1 MTMDFDKPPAFAIT
15 SCATLNDIKDEYAR
29 RLMLRNGESKQVLDN
44 LYDAI
49 SRSKIK
55 RSDEKSVEMHTI
67 IASVSGENIS
77 QSKAKTNLAKRL
89 GVSVRRISGVQ
100 RGKVLTSDK
109 SCWFYTKKKT
119 RSDKISDENKKL
131 IYEFW
136 MSPGIS
142 RPTGNKQD
150 VKRHRTGPKCY
161 LSHPIHILEKTQ
173 TDVYEEFLQTHP
185 SCTIS
190 QRAFEKLKPFFVK
203 PVRPKDKTKCCC
215 RYHIEFNHAFKKCM
229 QFRKMTYT
237 NSEQLNGGYPVFERS
252 ADMIARTLCEQP
264 GKACLDRKCVECGV
278 PQYLFS
284 PNEMDESEQAPE
296 IEWERYEYQTV
307 KSKSNV
313 LNRKLI
319 LVKKTTKVGSLF
331 KHILELLKSY
341 PRHQFNSEWQN
352 KQAKF
357 IMEHIPEGDV
367 IAIHDFSENYRCTTQ
382 KEIQSTY
389 FQKTEVTIHVT
400 ILHRHHVQDGK
411 LDLDRKIQEQFFV
424 ISPDLKHDHHF
435 TYYVQQSVIEY
446 LKSIN
451 YPLKTVHEFTD
462 GCASQYKSRHCF
474 GSLNVVTKDL
484 VNYYETAHAKGPQDA
499 AGGLLKQTAD
509 MAVLRGQVVIQSA
522 EDFYNFA
529 CNTLQIPS
537 SNAKC
542 SKRIFKFVEE
552 IPRNTVKYFQPVSR
566 VRTIHQII
574 LTCGTQMTVRDLS
587 CYCDECITG
596 NYSQCENRNNVGQID
611 NIKLTIQRNTAN
623 IETEYNGYEHTPIYD
638 LVSSGDVIAVKAV
651 DTDYYLLRVAQA
663 MYTLLSTETDD
674 FRTT

>member
-1 MTMDFDKPPAFAIT
+1 MTMDFDKPPAFASNSERTQWYKQKKQLRRKHQQELSKKKQHKLQQHIVKDASNIMGYSERHQRRIRKAIDAEERRIKARERKRKERLRKNMATQEAADGQIT
-15 SCATLNDIKDEYAR
+15 KFSHRMEKKRAIEKLQDALPCAPIKRCATVAAYLDHHKSPTVQCLKAQNIVTSLKERKDNE
-29 RLMLRNGESKQVLDN
+29 LGTQVLDN

-55 RSDEKSVEMHTI
+55 LSDEKRVEMHTI

-89 GVSVRRISGVQ
+89 GVSVRRISGGQ
-100 RGKVLTSDK
+100 RLRGKVLTSSK

-142 RPTGNKQD
+142 RPTGNK
-150 VKRHRTGPKCY
+150 TGPKCY

-203 PVRPKDKTKCCC
+203 PVRPKDKTACCC
-215 RYHIEFNHAFKKCM
+215 RYHIECNHAFKKCM

-331 KHILELLKSY
+331 KHMLELLKS
-341 PRHQFNSEWQN
+341 
-352 KQAKF
+352 
-357 IMEHIPEGDV
+357 
-367 IAIHDFSENYRCTTQ
+367 
-382 KEIQSTY
+382 
-389 FQKTEVTIHVT
+389 
-400 ILHRHHVQDGK
+400 
-411 LDLDRKIQEQFFV
+411 
-424 ISPDLKHDHHF
+424 
-435 TYYVQQSVIEY
+435 
-446 LKSIN
+446 
-451 YPLKTVHEFTD
+451 
-462 GCASQYKSRHCF
+462 
-474 GSLNVVTKDL
+474 
-484 VNYYETAHAKGPQDA
+484 
-499 AGGLLKQTAD
+499 
-509 MAVLRGQVVIQSA
+509 
-522 EDFYNFA
+522 
-529 CNTLQIPS
+529 
-537 SNAKC
+537 
-542 SKRIFKFVEE
+542 
-552 IPRNTVKYFQPVSR
+552 
-566 VRTIHQII
+566 
-574 LTCGTQMTVRDLS
+574 
-587 CYCDECITG
+587 
-596 NYSQCENRNNVGQID
+596 
-611 NIKLTIQRNTAN
+611 
-623 IETEYNGYEHTPIYD
+623 
-638 LVSSGDVIAVKAV
+638 
-651 DTDYYLLRVAQA
+651 
-663 MYTLLSTETDD
+663 
-674 FRTT
+674 

>member
-1 MTMDFDKPPAFAIT
+1 MGYSERHQRRIRKAIDAEERRIKARERKRKERLRKNMATQEAADGQITMFSHRMEKKRAIEKLQDALPCT
-15 SCATLNDIKDEYAR
+15 PIKRCATVAAYLDHHKSPTVQCLKAQNIVTSLKERKDNE
-29 RLMLRNGESKQVLDN
+29 LGTQVLDN

-55 RSDEKSVEMHTI
+55 RSDEKRAEMHTI

-89 GVSVRRISGVQ
+89 GVSVRRISGGQ
-100 RGKVLTSDK
+100 RLRGKVLTSDK

-119 RSDKISDENKKL
+119 RSDKISHENKKL

-161 LSHPIHILEKTQ
+161 LSHPIHTLEKTQ

-185 SCTIS
+185 SSIS
-190 QRAFEKLKPFFVK
+190 QRAFKKLTPFFVK
-203 PVRPKDKTKCCC
+203 PVRPKDKTTCCC

-237 NSEQLNGGYPVFERS
+237 NCEQLNGGYPVFERS

-331 KHILELLKSY
+331 KHMLELLKSY

-435 TYYVQQSVIEY
+435 TYYVQQSVILE
-446 LKSIN
+446 
-451 YPLKTVHEFTD
+451 
-462 GCASQYKSRHCF
+462 
-474 GSLNVVTKDL
+474 
-484 VNYYETAHAKGPQDA
+484 
-499 AGGLLKQTAD
+499 
-509 MAVLRGQVVIQSA
+509 
-522 EDFYNFA
+522 
-529 CNTLQIPS
+529 
-537 SNAKC
+537 
-542 SKRIFKFVEE
+542 
-552 IPRNTVKYFQPVSR
+552 KY
-566 VRTIHQII
+566 
-574 LTCGTQMTVRDLS
+574 
-587 CYCDECITG
+587 
-596 NYSQCENRNNVGQID
+596 
-611 NIKLTIQRNTAN
+611 
-623 IETEYNGYEHTPIYD
+623 
-638 LVSSGDVIAVKAV
+638 
-651 DTDYYLLRVAQA
+651 
-663 MYTLLSTETDD
+663 
-674 FRTT
+674 